1 MAKSIKDSLKDLTD
15 SFKTVSGIS
24 EQQIKNMEAVV
35 KAAKQAAKEA
45 QNKKV

>member
-15 SFKTVSGIS
+15 RFKTVAGTS
-24 EQQIKNMEAVV
+24 EPQIKNMEAVV

-45 QNKKV
+45 QNEKV

>member
-15 SFKTVSGIS
+15 RFRTVSGTS

-35 KAAKQAAKEA
+35 KAAKQAAKEV
-45 QNKKV
+45 KKEKA